1 MDAHNLGRGRAS
13 VKAALQSIRSN
24 TLVIGI
30 ETDVLFPIAE
40 QAFLANQIPGASLA
54 LIKSTYGH
62 DGFLLEFAQ
71 IAKVIREFLSVNEKN
86 LSA

>member
-1 MDAHNLGRGRAS
+1 MDAHNLGRGRDS
-13 VKAALQSIRSN
+13 VTTALQSIRSK

-30 ETDVLFPIAE
+30 ESDVLFPVAE
-40 QAFLANQIPGASLA
+40 QAFLANEIPGASLA

-71 IAKVIREFLSVNEKN
+71 IEKVIREFLPKN
-86 LSA
+86 VMIQSA